1 MPELTTECET
11 GHAALRVPH
20 AFCILPEAARASPVD
35 IIVLRD
41 WQET

>member
-11 GHAALRVPH
+11 AHAALRVPH
-20 AFCILPEAARASPVD
+20 TFCIPPEAARASPAG